1 MATLEQQEQE
11 LLEFHTLKKNLE
23 SATAT
28 YRKTLALNSV
38 WVVNKDKISNIHKE
52 YINPQLIPYIIYDVN
67 GVAIEHV
74 EGLSLK
80 DYEIENPQRQLAYE
94 SLMRIMKD
102 AKLEVQDA
110 QQALD
115 NWLANH

>member
-11 LLEFHTLKKNLE
+11 ILEFRTLKKNLE

-38 WVVNKDKISNIHKE
+38 WVLDKDKIANIHKE

-67 GVAIEHV
+67 GVAIDHV
-74 EGLSLK
+74 DGIGLK
-80 DYEIENPQRQLAYE
+80 DYETENPQRQRAYE
-94 SLMRIMKD
+94 SLTQVMKN
-102 AKLEVQDA
+102 AKGEVQDA

-115 NWLANH
+115 DWLATH